1 MSATEVLSFWRVLSK
16 ILRPYFD
23 IDTCTVPFLIIPFR
37 ICISG
42 MGHGPQ
48 HNSSG
53 FKKKMPGDS
62 SVCYVISGVTSSYME
77 EDFYIQLFL
86 QVGVSIELENQLW
99 LSFLSHF
106 L

>member
-1 MSATEVLSFWRVLSK
+1 
-16 ILRPYFD
+16 
-23 IDTCTVPFLIIPFR
+23 
-37 ICISG
+37 
-42 MGHGPQ
+42 MGHDPQ

-53 FKKKMPGDS
+53 LKKKKPGDS
-62 SVCYVISGVTSSYME
+62 FVCVCVISGVTSSDT

-99 LSFLSHF
+99 LSFLTVSDF

>member
-1 MSATEVLSFWRVLSK
+1 
-16 ILRPYFD
+16 
-23 IDTCTVPFLIIPFR
+23 
-37 ICISG
+37 
-42 MGHGPQ
+42 
-48 HNSSG
+48 
-53 FKKKMPGDS
+53 MPGDS